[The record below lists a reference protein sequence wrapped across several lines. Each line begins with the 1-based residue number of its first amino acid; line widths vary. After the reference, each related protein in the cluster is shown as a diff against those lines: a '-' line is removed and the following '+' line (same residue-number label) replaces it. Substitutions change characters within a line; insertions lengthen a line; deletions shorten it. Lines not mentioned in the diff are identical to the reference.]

1 MRHFVFLVLFFEF
14 SGIRAQSTNELKVE
28 FSIPKIDEQ
37 FKLEVLRFYV
47 TNIQL
52 TQYNSPIFKEKES
65 YHLIDIVKG
74 ENSFVIN
81 YPENIQFDNIQFD
94 LGVDSLT
101 NVSGVYSGDLY
112 PTKGMYWT
120 WQSGYINFKIEGK
133 HPESNG
139 RKNDVQFHLGGY
151 LPGQFALQPLKFN
164 CAPPTDLKIQFDINS
179 FLESMDFSKEHIIM
193 SPGEKAV
200 KLSQQLASYFKFY
213 E

>member
-1 MRHFVFLVLFFEF
+1 MRLLVFLMLFFEF
-14 SGIRAQSTNELKVE
+14 SGIQAQTTNELKVE
-28 FSIPKIDEQ
+28 FSISEFDEQ

-47 TNIQL
+47 TNVQL
-52 TQYNSPIFKEKES
+52 FQNNASVFHESES
-65 YHLIDIVKG
+65 YHLIDIVEEG
-74 ENSFVIN
+74 NSFTIT
-81 YPENIQFDNIQFD
+81 YPEHFQFDNIQFD

-101 NVSGVYSGDLY
+101 NVSGVYSGDLN

-139 RKNDVQFHLGGY
+139 RNNDVQFHLGGY
-151 LPGQFALQPLKFN
+151 LPGQLTLQALSFN
-164 CAPPTDLKIQFDINS
+164 CPQSADLKIQFDINS
-179 FLESMDFSKEHIIM
+179 FLESMDLSTEHTIM

-200 KLSQQLASYFKFY
+200 KLSHQIAAYFKLY